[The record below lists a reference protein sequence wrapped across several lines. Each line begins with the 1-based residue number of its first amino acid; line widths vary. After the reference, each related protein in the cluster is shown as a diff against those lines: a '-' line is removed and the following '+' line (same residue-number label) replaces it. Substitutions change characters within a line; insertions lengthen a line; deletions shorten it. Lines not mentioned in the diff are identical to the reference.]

1 MSNTLL
7 GRVGRHARPA
17 EGADPATVEVLEAR
31 LRDWAAELEV
41 ASGRSVTDSPGAGA
55 AGGLGA
61 ALLAL
66 GGKRESGAALIAAHT
81 GTPAEVA
88 AADLVVTGEG
98 RLDDQSLHG
107 KVVGALATEARGRG
121 AGRGARG
128 SGRVGAQQLLAAG
141 ITAAHSLSE
150 YAGSVERAISD
161 ASGQLMGLAR
171 RTAADLPGE

>member
-1 MSNTLL
+1 M
-7 GRVGRHARPA
+7 
-17 EGADPATVEVLEAR
+17 
-31 LRDWAAELEV
+31 RDWAAELEV

-121 AGRGARG
+121 VPVAVLAGQ
-128 SGRVGAQQLLAAG
+128 VELGAQQLLAAG